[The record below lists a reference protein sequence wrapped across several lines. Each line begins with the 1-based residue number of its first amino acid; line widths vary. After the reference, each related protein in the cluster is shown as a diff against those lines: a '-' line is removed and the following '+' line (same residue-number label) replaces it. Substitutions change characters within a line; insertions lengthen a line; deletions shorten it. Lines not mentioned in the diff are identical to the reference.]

1 MSELTRLRNENRD
14 LKERLKRCV
23 DQKGECENKREL
35 LVGRL
40 VDKAVGE
47 SKSAVVEPK
56 PTVIVEPKPTVT
68 VEPKQP
74 VQEPEPQPTQPQ
86 S

>member
-47 SKSAVVEPK
+47 SKSAMVEEPK
-56 PTVIVEPKPTVT
+56 PVVVEAPKP
-68 VEPKQP
+68 VEVPKP
-74 VQEPEPQPTQPQ
+74 VQPEPTPTQPQ